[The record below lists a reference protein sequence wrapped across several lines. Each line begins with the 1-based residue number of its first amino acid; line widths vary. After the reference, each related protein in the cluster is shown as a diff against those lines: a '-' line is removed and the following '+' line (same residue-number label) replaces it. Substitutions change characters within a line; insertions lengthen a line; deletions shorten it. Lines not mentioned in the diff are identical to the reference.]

1 MGLWAESVRDCMFV
15 IAHFAL
21 DFIFVADVRGCFM
34 RHCDMSNAA
43 LEPFLRSFQAAAGRV
58 AELET
63 ELAELAK
70 KHEVAGR
77 GRGGMGGMSAAVK
90 HHKQEVRQE
99 SRKGS
104 GQYSRGW
111 DGRDIQIIS
120 HG

>member
-1 MGLWAESVRDCMFV
+1 MTLFV
-15 IAHFAL
+15 IAHVAL
-21 DFIFVADVRGCFM
+21 NDFIFVADVRGCFM
-34 RHCDMSNAA
+34 LSLSNAA
-43 LEPFLRSFQAAAGRV
+43 LEPFFRSFQAAAGRV

-70 KHEVAGR
+70 KHEVAGH
-77 GRGGMGGMSAAVK
+77 GRGGMGGMAAAVK

-99 SRKGS
+99 SRKGL
-104 GQYSRGW
+104 GQYRRGW